1 MYVLLSDFHHLGIR
15 IIKYEED
22 DDQHEDGPVS
32 EDAVAHGLELPDQG
46 SLDSIRHWRIFQ
58 DLVYFDPGRSV
69 SLFLKGIELNISGG
83 GA

>member
-15 IIKYEED
+15 IIKDEED

-58 DLVYFDPGRSV
+58 DLVYLAPGCSV
-69 SLFLKGIELNISGG
+69 SLFLKKIESNIGNI